1 MRIHEKCFD
10 CVTEKV
16 GIRGCDDELEC
27 ELFIDD
33 LGGISA
39 EFLESIADPSK
50 HDGYMSVFAN
60 AKKNALP
67 LFELDVINAFGKFST
82 YKKEVLTTGE
92 AGLYRPITQFN
103 STKSKYG
110 VFIELPKN
118 RHQIAKIDSV
128 SFYPRN
134 SGSVTIT
141 IAEVITNTVLHTET
155 ISVEP
160 KLYEY
165 EIKKDFIVEF
175 NGEVLIVYIESN
187 DVSFN
192 RLHCDSCSS
201 AIGSGSGCRCS
212 LISDSV
218 AFSSVHF
225 DSFSDFLDKGS
236 SVSET
241 PMCIKASV
249 QCDIS
254 QIICDYADEFAR
266 SYMLKVYLQLIE
278 FQMLSPQINYL
289 AEVNFVLIK
298 DEIKPLKQK
307 EYYAT
312 LNRTVKNIY
321 QNLVGKSL
329 CFSCQP
335 ENGEGFFIF
344 SRA

>member
-1 MRIHEKCFD
+1 MELHQKCFD
-10 CVTEKV
+10 CVTDKV
-16 GIRGCDDELEC
+16 GIRGCDEELEC

-39 EFLESIADPSK
+39 EFLESIGDPSK

-82 YKKEVLTTGE
+82 YKKEVLSTGE
-92 AGLYRPITQFN
+92 AGLYRPITEFK
-103 STKSKYG
+103 SVKSKYG

-118 RHQIAKIDSV
+118 RHQIVKIDSV

-155 ISVEP
+155 ITVEP

-175 NGEVLIVYIESN
+175 NGEVLVVYIEST

-192 RLHCDSCSS
+192 RLHCDSCGHFSPT
-201 AIGSGSGCRCS
+201 ACRCS
-212 LISDSV
+212 LISDNVS
-218 AFSSVHF
+218 FNSVHF
-225 DSFSDFLDKGS
+225 DEFSDFIDKGYT
-236 SVSET
+236 VSET
-241 PMCIKASV
+241 PMCMTATV
-249 QCDIS
+249 ECDIS
-254 QIICDYADEFAR
+254 QIICDYAEEFAR
-266 SYMLKVYLQLIE
+266 AYMMKVYLQLIE

-289 AEVNFVLIK
+289 AEVNFLLIK
-298 DEIKPLKQK
+298 DEIKPLKEK

-312 LNRTVKNIY
+312 LNRTIKNIY

-329 CFSCQP
+329 CFSCEP